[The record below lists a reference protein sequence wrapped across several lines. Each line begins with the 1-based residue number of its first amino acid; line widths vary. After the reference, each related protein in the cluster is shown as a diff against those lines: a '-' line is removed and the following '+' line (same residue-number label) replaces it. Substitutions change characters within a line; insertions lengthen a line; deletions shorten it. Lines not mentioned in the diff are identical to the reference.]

1 MVNRF
6 NGSNKGNKSSF
17 VQSKI
22 STKLL
27 QQAHQANIAPSGE
40 TKLSLIQRFYN
51 LPISQKQ
58 WVALLVSQLVPI
70 LGIGVGATLI
80 MNYGLRSQLLEQ
92 AKSEVA
98 VTDINYNIKVNQ
110 MGFGFRG
117 QSDNTAIIRATLNH
131 DSGLALN
138 QALKIEVKKILQNEV
153 KARKIEYATLVG
165 KDLRI
170 IVSANNDRTG
180 EVFNPDNL
188 VSEVFNNPQQIK
200 ANSVVRWSEL
210 TQESPPLPDNFSNQD
225 ALIRYTV
232 TPVKDP
238 INQTVI
244 GALISGDIVNGKDS
258 IVKSSLKAT
267 GGGYSAI
274 YFRKSTGEFALA
286 TAMEQDESKDSNRVK
301 LNVEL
306 PEQAKYLLS
315 AAAKSPEGK
324 TVTGQMRISNQAYTM
339 AIKSIP
345 NIIIEETN
353 GPKAVFG
360 EQATAILV
368 RGTSETQMAGLLR
381 ESLLVQ
387 ALVIL
392 IALLLIAV
400 WARLLGRGIIK
411 PIENLQQTTQK
422 FATGDRTSRAQIFA
436 TDEVGDLAVTFN
448 TMADSII
455 AQAIHQENEAK
466 LALQLN
472 QITASVRESIN
483 TEKILKA
490 AVNNTREAIQS
501 DRVLFYRLEKNSQ
514 STVIAESVDYQLSS
528 ALGLDVANPYL
539 IGDYSEEYEIGSVK
553 AVDDISKDSVSQ
565 NYLKQLE
572 ALTVKAYLLSPV
584 FVNKQLYGLFVAQ
597 QCRCDRQWQ
606 DIEVN
611 LFKQVALQ
619 MGYAL
624 EQAELVQQIEQKRQ
638 TAVTVSVEERQE
650 KEALQMQLLELL
662 SDVEGAASGDLTV
675 RADVSEGEI
684 GTVADFFN
692 SIIESLRG
700 IVTKVKL
707 SVVQVNQAI
716 GSNEG
721 AIRQLAE
728 EALIQAAE
736 INRTLDTVDEMT
748 FSMQA
753 VAENAQQ
760 AAIVA
765 NQAKSNAE
773 KSGEAMDL
781 TVQNILHL
789 RETVGETAKKVK
801 RLGESTQEISRVVAL
816 INQIALQTNLLAIN
830 AGIEA
835 ARAGEG
841 GQGFAVVAEEVG
853 ELASRSAFAT
863 QEIEQIVE
871 NIQRETSEL
880 VKAMEL
886 GTSQVV
892 EGTRVVEDAKS
903 SLGEILEV
911 SRQIDSLVQSIS
923 SATASQVETS
933 QTVSELMKAIASVSQ
948 RTSDSSRQVS
958 ESLQQTVEI
967 SQELQETVEMFKVSH

>member
-6 NGSNKGNKSSF
+6 NRNNKGNKSSF

-27 QQAHQANIAPSGE
+27 EQANKVNIAASRKA
-40 TKLSLIQRFYN
+40 KLSLIQRFYN
-51 LPISQKQ
+51 RPISQKQ
-58 WVALLVSQLVPI
+58 WIALLASQLVPI
-70 LGIGVGATLI
+70 LGIGMGATLI

-92 AKSEVA
+92 ANSEVA
-98 VTDINYNIKVNQ
+98 VTDINYNIKVNE

-117 QSDNTAIIRATLNH
+117 QSDNAAIIKATLNY
-131 DSGLALN
+131 DSGRVLSSD
-138 QALKIEVKKILQNEV
+138 LKAEVKQILQNEIQ
-153 KARKIEYATLVG
+153 ARKIEYATLVG

-170 IVSANNDRTG
+170 IVNANKDRTG
-180 EVFNPDNL
+180 EVFNPENL
-188 VSEVFNNPQQIK
+188 VSQVFNNPQQIK
-200 ANSVVRWSEL
+200 ANGVVRWSEL
-210 TQESPPLPDNFSNQD
+210 TQELPPLPDNFSNQD

-232 TPVKDP
+232 TSVKDP
-238 INQTVI
+238 INKTVI
-244 GALISGDIVNGKDS
+244 GALISGDIVNGKDP
-258 IVKSSLKAT
+258 IVKSTLKAT
-267 GGGYSAI
+267 GGGYSAV
-274 YFRKSTGEFALA
+274 YFRKPTGEFALA
-286 TAMEQDESKDSNRVK
+286 TAMEQGESDDLNRATLNVK
-301 LNVEL
+301 L
-306 PEQAKYLLS
+306 PPQGKSLLE

-324 TVTGQMRISNQAYTM
+324 TFTVQMKIGNQAYTM
-339 AIKSIP
+339 AAKAIP
-345 NIIIEETN
+345 NKIIEETN

-368 RGTSETQMAGLLR
+368 RGTSETKIATLLWQ
-381 ESLLVQ
+381 SMLQQ

-392 IALLLIAV
+392 IALLLIAA
-400 WARLLGRGIIK
+400 WAHLLGRGIIR
-411 PIENLQQTTQK
+411 PIQNLQQTTEK
-422 FATGDRTSRAQIFA
+422 FATVDRTSRAKVFA
-436 TDEVGDLAVTFN
+436 TDEVGDLAVIFN
-448 TMADSII
+448 TMADRIT
-455 AQAIHQENEAK
+455 AQAIRQENEAK

-472 QITASVRESIN
+472 QITADVRESFN

-490 AVNNTREAIQS
+490 AVYNTRDAIQS
-501 DRVLFYRLEKNSQ
+501 DRVLFYRLDNNFQ
-514 STVIAESVDYQLSS
+514 GTIIAESVDYELSS
-528 ALGLDVANPYL
+528 TLGINVANPYL
-539 IGDYSEEYEIGSVK
+539 VGDYSEEYEIGSVK
-553 AVDDISKDSVSQ
+553 AVDDIYNDSVSE
-565 NYLKQLE
+565 NYLEQLE

-584 FVNKQLYGLFVAQ
+584 FVNKKLYGLFVAQ
-597 QCRCDRQWQ
+597 QCSNSRQWQ

-619 MGYAL
+619 VGYAL
-624 EQAELVQQIEQKRQ
+624 EQAQLVQQIEQKRQ
-638 TAVTVSVEERQE
+638 TAVTVSVEERQ
-650 KEALQMQLLELL
+650 KKQALQMQLLKLL
-662 SDVEGAASGDLTV
+662 NDVEGAASGDLTV

-692 SIIESLRG
+692 SIVESLRA
-700 IVTKVKL
+700 IVTKVKV
-707 SVVQVNQAI
+707 SAVQVNQAL
-716 GSNEG
+716 GHNEG

-728 EALIQAAE
+728 EALTQATE
-736 INRTLDTVDEMT
+736 INRTLDAVDEMT

-789 RETVGETAKKVK
+789 RETVGQTAKKVK
-801 RLGESTQEISRVVAL
+801 YLGESTQEISRVVTL
-816 INQIALQTNLLAIN
+816 INQIAKQTNLLAIN

-835 ARAGEG
+835 ARAGEE
-841 GQGFAVVAEEVG
+841 GQGFVVVAEEIG

-863 QEIEQIVE
+863 QEIEHIVE

-880 VKAMEL
+880 VKAIEL

-892 EGTRVVEDAKS
+892 EGTWVVEDAKS
-903 SLGEILEV
+903 SLDQILEV

-933 QTVSELMKAIASVSQ
+933 QTVSELMKAIACVSQ
-948 RTSDSSRQVS
+948 RTSESSRQVS

-967 SQELQETVEMFKVSH
+967 SQELQQTVETFKVS